1 MTDGKI
7 YAVTRESIET
17 GEQIGYVAG
26 LAENA
31 GTWKVAMTHDSAA
44 AEVARLD
51 ALDDGCSYWIIQYDG
66 EEK

>member
-1 MTDGKI
+1 MSGFER

-17 GEQIGYVAG
+17 GEELGYVAG

-31 GTWKVAMTHDSAA
+31 GTWKVSLSHDSAV
-44 AEVARLD
+44 AEAARLD

>member
-1 MTDGKI
+1 MADGKR

-17 GEQIGYVAG
+17 GENLGYVAG
-26 LAENA
+26 LAENI
-31 GTWKVAMTHDSAA
+31 GTWKVAMTYDSAA

-66 EEK
+66 EES